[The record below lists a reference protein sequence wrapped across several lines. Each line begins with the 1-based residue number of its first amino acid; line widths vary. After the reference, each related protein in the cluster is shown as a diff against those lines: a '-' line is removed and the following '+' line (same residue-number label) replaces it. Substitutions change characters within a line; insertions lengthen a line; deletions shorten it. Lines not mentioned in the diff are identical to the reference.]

1 LLLFS
6 LIVLIFRFFSKFSRL
21 QQQPFNET
29 TNELPHGGHEK
40 DKLLKIVVEHC
51 GAGTSPSSLP
61 EPAELE
67 KTQVERG
74 NFIAQEHCGEL
85 TNDAG
90 KFKAVP

>member
-1 LLLFS
+1 LFS

-29 TNELPHGGHEK
+29 TNELRRGGHEK
-40 DKLLKIVVEHC
+40 DKLLKIVLESY
-51 GAGTSPSSLP
+51 GAGTSPSPVP
-61 EPAELE
+61 EPGELE
-67 KTQVERG
+67 QTQVERG
-74 NFIAQEHCGEL
+74 DFIAQEHCGEL